1 MREAEKKNFN
11 EKECYKNKYSHSK
24 QSCAPTYGFKTST
37 SKVRWRDLRVH
48 HTYLQN
54 PLDCRYSKTLTQ
66 EGSDTTV
73 QAMDLQLLSATNNLL
88 KEGGVAVVVLTIRLY
103 LMGLVNY
110 EVTPEH

>member
-1 MREAEKKNFN
+1 MLQ
-11 EKECYKNKYSHSK
+11 KEIF
-24 QSCAPTYGFKTST
+24 TFKTKLCSNIWVWET
-37 SKVRWRDLRVH
+37 SISKVRWRDLRVH

-88 KEGGVAVVVLTIRLY
+88 KEGGVAVVLTIRFH